1 MAKDDLT
8 PTTQTCT
15 CGTRCVC
22 HSKHR
27 IWYLLAGLVLLGL
40 LLGSA
45 FACGAKMGGHN
56 RFDNDGPGFGR
67 GGMMQQ
73 GFRDDMG
80 GPRTMRTGL
89 TSKVTAV
96 SADSLTVTND
106 RTGGSTTYKLNDS
119 TSITKADGTR
129 AAATDIKTGDT
140 VAVRANGTDTTIAT
154 SVALQ

>member
-8 PTTQTCT
+8 PTPQTCT
-15 CGTRCVC
+15 CGSRCVC

-27 IWYLLAGLVLLGL
+27 VWYALGGLILLGL
-40 LLGSA
+40 LLSSA
-45 FACGAKMGGHN
+45 FACGAKMGDHN
-56 RFDNDGPGFGR
+56 RFDNDGFGR
-67 GGMMQQ
+67 GGMMQ

-80 GPRTMRTGL
+80 GPRSMRAGSL
-89 TSKVTAV
+89 SKVTAV

-129 AAATDIKTGDT
+129 AAATDIKAGDT
-140 VAVRANGTDTTIAT
+140 VAVRVNSSDSAVAT